1 MHEAYLDIGG
11 VRTKVSTY
19 GKWIEESVECNEDI
33 VIIIPG
39 NPGITGFYDKF
50 AKLLHESLG
59 YSVWCIGHAGHN
71 IPKEKISPLPKLKVN
86 EETYGLKAQI
96 KSKAEFLDRYVPKDG
111 NIHIIAHSIG
121 AYMALELLNHI
132 SIKDRLVDMY
142 LLFPAIEYMAETKGG
157 KILTWFV
164 KYILWLI
171 IFMAWIFN
179 LFPEI
184 IQNFLLNIYMF
195 ITRVPIS
202 QHRDNI
208 KMLIQPAVLRRVFFL
223 AFEELEQV
231 RERNNNVIKDNV
243 GKIRLLYGKRDR
255 WAPLSYYENIKKDI
269 PNVDAQICGLQH
281 AFVLRQSAEVAL
293 VVSDWIKSKK

>member
-1 MHEAYLDIGG
+1 MREAYLDING
-11 VRTKVSTY
+11 VGTRVSTY

-71 IPKEKISPLPKLKVN
+71 IPKERISPLPALKGN
-86 EETYGLKAQI
+86 EELYGLKGQI
-96 KSKAEFLDRYVPKDG
+96 KSKAEFLEKYVPKDG

-121 AYMALELLNHI
+121 AYMALDLLKHP
-132 SIKDRLVDMY
+132 SIRDRLVDMY
-142 LLFPAIEYMAETKGG
+142 LLFPAVEYIAETKGG
-157 KILTWFV
+157 KILNWFA

-171 IFMAWIFN
+171 IFMAGIFN
-179 LFPEI
+179 LFPTI
-184 IQNFLLNIYMF
+184 LQNILLNIYMF
-195 ITRVPIS
+195 VTRTSTS
-202 QHRDNI
+202 QHRHNI

-223 AFEELEQV
+223 AFEEMEQV
-231 RERNNNVIKDNV
+231 RERNNVVIKENV
-243 GKIRLLYGKRDR
+243 EKIRFLYGKKDR
-255 WAPLSYYENIKKDI
+255 WAPFSYYENIKKDI
-269 PNVDAQICGLQH
+269 PNVDAHVCGLQH

-293 VVSDWIKSKK
+293 IVSDWIKSKK